1 VDVHGVGARVAGS
14 ALRGPSDERSA
25 TGVATAI
32 DTTMEPH
39 QDDARS
45 VCEPP
50 GLVFSRRGLSPG
62 RVSRFVA
69 DL

>member
-1 VDVHGVGARVAGS
+1 VDVQGVGARVAGS
-14 ALRGPSDERSA
+14 VLRGPADERPVA
-25 TGVATAI
+25 RAATAI
-32 DTTMEPH
+32 DATLEPH